1 MAQVEELK
9 KQNLILEDEKKHFEE
24 EIDTNNK
31 QLYEQN
37 EKLIFQQF
45 SKEQSIHK
53 QDNLAIETLYTIKDS
68 NIKKRAD
75 VQKLRSRLQNLKSD
89 IQIHSMS
96 AKLKIQDL
104 AAKMHQNEQQLDTSK
119 DSKNEKS
126 IDSEQMVNEQIQGTI
141 DLLDRIEQA
150 LNEDI
155 Q

>member
-75 VQKLRSRLQNLKSD
+75 IQKLRSRLQNLKSD

-96 AKLKIQDL
+96 AKLKI
-104 AAKMHQNEQQLDTSK
+104 
-119 DSKNEKS
+119 
-126 IDSEQMVNEQIQGTI
+126 
-141 DLLDRIEQA
+141 
-150 LNEDI
+150 
-155 Q
+155 